1 MRKNWGILIAF
12 IVMSIGVL
20 SGCTQQSP
28 SPSGNANT
36 ITIQNLAFNPS
47 TLTVKVGTNV
57 TWINKDSMP
66 HTVTSDNGVF
76 ESGSLSNG
84 QTFIYTFNTPGT
96 YNYHCSIH
104 TSMTAKIIV
113 E

>member
-1 MRKNWGILIAF
+1 MRKNWIIFIAF
-12 IVMSIGVL
+12 VVMSIGVL

-28 SPSGNANT
+28 SPPGNTNT
-36 ITIQNLAFNPS
+36 ITIQNYAFNPS

-57 TWINKDSMP
+57 TWINEDSMS
-66 HTVTSDNGVF
+66 HTVTSDDGLF

>member
-1 MRKNWGILIAF
+1 MKKNWIIIIAF
-12 IVMSIGVL
+12 ILLSIGVL

-28 SPSGNANT
+28 SGNTNT

-66 HTVTSDNGVF
+66 HTVTSDNGIF

-84 QTFIYTFNTPGT
+84 QIFIYKFNTPGT